1 MKEAFLG
8 TREKSSRRILT
19 EIGRR
24 VYERGYVAANDGN
37 ISMRIGCDRIL
48 VTPTG
53 MSKGFMN
60 PEQMVP
66 VDMNGRVLKGDFRPS
81 SEIRV
86 HLAVYRHRPDIHGI
100 CHAHPVHATAF
111 AVAGI
116 PLNRPVL
123 PEVVIGLG
131 CIPVIP
137 YGTPGT
143 DDFVKPLLPFLH
155 NHDAFLLAN
164 HGVLTLGPD
173 AWSAYYRMEIVEHA
187 AAIEM
192 SAGRLGSIR
201 TLTPEQTEALLKQR
215 KKWGVKK
222 DLGPYPAEI
231 SSGNR
236 KKSGKDI
243 HE

>member
-1 MKEAFLG
+1 MKESCLETLEA
-8 TREKSSRRILT
+8 SRRILT

-24 VYERGYVAANDGN
+24 VYDRGYVAANDGN
-37 ISMRIGCDRIL
+37 LSLRLKDGRIL
-48 VTPTG
+48 ITPTG
-53 MSKGFMN
+53 MSKGFMT
-60 PEQMVP
+60 PESMVL
-66 VDMNGRVLKGDFRPS
+66 VDMEGRVLEGGNKPS

-86 HLAVYRHRPDIHGI
+86 HLAVYRHRPDIHGV

-116 PLNRPVL
+116 PLDRPVL
-123 PEVVIGLG
+123 PEAVICLG

-143 DDFVKPLLPFLH
+143 DDFVSPLLPFLE

-164 HGVLTLGPD
+164 HGVLTLGQD
-173 AWSAYYRMEIVEHA
+173 AWSAYYRMETVEHA
-187 AAIEM
+187 AAIEL
-192 SAGRLGSIR
+192 SARRLGSIR

-215 KKWGVKK
+215 RNWGIKEN
-222 DLGPYPAEI
+222 LGPYSRGTSRAK
-231 SSGNR
+231 R
-236 KKSGKDI
+236 KKPGEDI

>member
-1 MKEAFLG
+1 ME
-8 TREKSSRRILT
+8 TMETSRLVLA

-24 VYERGYVAANDGN
+24 VYEQGYVAANDGN
-37 ISMRIGCDRIL
+37 ISMRVGPDRIL

-53 MSKGFMN
+53 VSKGFMT
-60 PEQMVP
+60 PESMVP
-66 VDMNGRVLKGDFRPS
+66 VDMNGRVLEGDNRPS

-116 PLNRPVL
+116 PLDRPVL

-143 DDFVKPLLPFLH
+143 NDFVNPLLPFLE

-173 AWSAYYRMEIVEHA
+173 AWSAYYRMETVEHA
-187 AAIEM
+187 AAIEL
-192 SAGRLGSIR
+192 SARRLGSIS

-215 KKWGVKK
+215 KNWGIRE
-222 DLGPYPAEI
+222 DLGPY
-231 SSGNR
+231 SSGISRGKR
-236 KKSGKDI
+236 KKPGEDL